1 MDKQKLLN
9 AIGMAYGSTN
19 VIYGAKLL
27 DFIKA
32 NKVSFVIIG
41 SNMGPS
47 QKKKLIDK
55 CKSHEIEYHDD
66 ILTIEEIAQA
76 CGRTTIVAV
85 GFNNFNFIK
94 LIKSNLDQ

>member
-9 AIGMAYGSTN
+9 AIGMAYGSRN

-32 NKVSFVIIG
+32 KKVTFVIIG

-47 QKKKLIDK
+47 QKKKITDK
-55 CKSHEIEYHDD
+55 CKFNEVEYCDD
-66 ILTIEEIAQA
+66 ILTVEELAQA

-85 GFNNFNFIK
+85 GFKEQNFIK
-94 LIKSNLDQ
+94 LLKSTIKQ